1 MWRAILV
8 WLLIMLVETV
18 HGVARGLLL
27 VPRVGEEM
35 ASRIGWPV
43 GMILVLLIS
52 AAAIRW
58 VRLRGTR
65 ALLAVGAVWA
75 VLTIGFEFLIGHL
88 RGMSAAAML
97 ASRPPRMRL
106 SDSLVTV
113 KQTVRPSYPSCHF
126 WQRRLPETH
135 QRPRSF
141 GVMYLPSPA
150 ASPEPSTTPFRR

>member
-27 VPRVGEEM
+27 APRVGEEL

-58 VRLRGTR
+58 VRLSGTR
-65 ALLAVGAVWA
+65 ALLAAGAMWA

-88 RGMSAAAML
+88 RGMSGAEML
-97 ASRPPRMRL
+97 ADLNPATGLMAYSA
-106 SDSLVTV
+106 LVMFLAPWLAG
-113 KQTVRPSYPSCHF
+113 RY
-126 WQRRLPETH
+126 RGL
-135 QRPRSF
+135 
-141 GVMYLPSPA
+141 A
-150 ASPEPSTTPFRR
+150 